1 MSHISKALLVVL
13 VLTFSGS
20 VIAKDA
26 KVAVKVQIT
35 EEITHLNTEGDSAI
49 GSAHSSAQYFN
60 VTVMAVDA
68 TPQPLQNDGKWCL
81 KSPTDQTVQLTKDAI
96 YDGVLN
102 GTFIH
107 LQLPQ
112 LKGKPLDVS
121 FSVFD
126 RKWRSRLDIR

>member
-1 MSHISKALLVVL
+1 MSHASRALLVVL
-13 VLTFSGS
+13 VLAFSGS

-26 KVAVKVQIT
+26 KVAVKVQIS
-35 EEITHLNTEGDSAI
+35 EEITHLSTSGDSGI

-60 VTVMAVDA
+60 VTVMAVDT
-68 TPQPLQNDGKWCL
+68 TPTPFQNAGKWCL
-81 KSPTDQTVQLTKDAI
+81 KSQADQMVQLTKDGI

-112 LKGKPLDVS
+112 AKGKPLDVS

-126 RKWRSRLDIR
+126 RKWRSRLDIQ